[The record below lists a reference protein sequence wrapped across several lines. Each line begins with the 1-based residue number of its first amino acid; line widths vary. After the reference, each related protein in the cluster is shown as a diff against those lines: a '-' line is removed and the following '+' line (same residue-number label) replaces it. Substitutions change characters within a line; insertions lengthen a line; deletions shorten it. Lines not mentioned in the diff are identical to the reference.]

1 MKIAILSDLHFGY
14 AWNSKL
20 ENDSFDNA
28 KEALEKSRDCDFI
41 LIIGD
46 IFDSRIPNT
55 EVWDKALET
64 LSAPLLSEDKEVKLV
79 KTIDKD
85 VKEIS
90 HRTLTGTPVVAL
102 HGTHERRGRDQVN
115 AIQALEEAGFLIHL
129 HCNGVVL
136 EKDGK
141 KVAIQ
146 GMSGVPERYAKKV
159 MDKWNPKP
167 VKGCYNILMFH
178 QSVEPYVYSPLDPPT
193 LNMSN
198 LPEGFDLIINGHIH
212 NYEKT
217 KIGDS
222 DFIIPGSTIVTQL
235 KEEEAK
241 VPRGFYKLKLPEKK
255 FDFVKLK
262 NNRKFIYK
270 EVNLDDSSLKTR
282 LESELER
289 ILKKE
294 YNKRP
299 LIKFKITGKKTKLID
314 KDLKDIEKKYY
325 KKCILK
331 FQKKL
336 ESEEMEK
343 KLDFLKKMRE
353 EKLSIE
359 EMGMKILKE
368 NLNKLKFKEEFDPED
383 LFKLLSDGQT
393 ERAYNIITKKQQT
406 LKQFGG

>member
-28 KEALEKSRDCDFI
+28 KEALEKSRGCDFI

-55 EVWDKALET
+55 EVWDRALEV
-64 LSAPLLSEDKEVKLV
+64 LSTPLLSEDKEVKLV

-90 HRTLTGTPVVAL
+90 QRTLIGTPAIAL

-115 AIQALEEAGFLIHL
+115 AIQALEEAGFVIHL

-136 EKDGK
+136 EKDGE
-141 KVAIQ
+141 KVAVQ
-146 GMSGVPERYAKKV
+146 GMSGVPERYAKKII
-159 MDKWNPKP
+159 DKWNPKP
-167 VKGCYNILMFH
+167 IKDCYNILMFH
-178 QSVEPYVYSPLDPPT
+178 QSVEPYVYSPLNPPT

-198 LPEGFDLIINGHIH
+198 LPENFDLIINGHIH
-212 NYEKT
+212 NHDKT
-217 KIGDS
+217 KIGDT

-241 VPRGFYKLKLPEKK
+241 APRGFYKLKLPEKE
-255 FDFVKLK
+255 FEFVKLEK
-262 NNRKFIYK
+262 DRKFIYR
-270 EVNLDDSSLKTR
+270 EINLNKVPIKTK
-282 LESELER
+282 LENELEK
-289 ILKKE
+289 ILKEK
-294 YNKRP
+294 YNKKP
-299 LIKFKITGKKTKLID
+299 LIKFKLIGKKKDLID
-314 KDLKDIEKKYY
+314 NDIKQIEKKYR
-325 KKCILK
+325 KKCILNL
-331 FQKKL
+331 QKKL

-359 EMGMKILKE
+359 EMGMEILNE
-368 NLNKLKFKEEFDPED
+368 NLKKLKFKQNFNPED
-383 LFKLLSDGQT
+383 LFKLLSDGQK
-393 ERAYNIITKKQQT
+393 ERAFNIITKKQQI
-406 LKQFGG
+406 LKESGD